1 MAVALEFCYTDDV
14 MRGLIIYVM
23 AGILFEYYLYLAP
36 LPFCSVA
43 VMKHQ
48 IKQRW
53 AYDWF
58 SMTRRQARV
67 GAAGRC
73 RERRGGSAAALASA
87 GSGRRARAVT
97 GRSCRSLTGLGRNG
111 VRGRRGTR
119 RRRDAPRGAA
129 AGPALSPLLAGGVQ
143 RPSNGAVAR
152 SQVQPSCVS
161 GLRPGTF
168 GSMVV
173 LLDEGSRFLFL
184 RF

>member
-97 GRSCRSLTGLGRNG
+97 GRSCRSLTGLDCAAVTVSAADVAPGG
-111 VRGRRGTR
+111 
-119 RRRDAPRGAA
+119 DAPRGAA
-129 AGPALSPLLAGGVQ
+129 AGPALSPLPAGGVQ
-143 RPSNGAVAR
+143 RPANGAVAH
-152 SQVQPSCVS
+152 SQVQPSALASAVS
-161 GLRPGTF
+161 APAR
-168 GSMVV
+168 SAQ
-173 LLDEGSRFLFL
+173 
-184 RF
+184 